1 VKDQIEATA
10 GLAQLSIESP
20 IRNELPMYASPPFNT
35 KVCEALSKVSP
46 TFNDMAMSGELS
58 VQMIDILANISSLVK
73 DGTISS
79 PINGQRTSPE
89 SRGSF
94 LHSIADLRCLSVLGV
109 TLVERFLCH
118 GLIACCYTLHF
129 QDGRNGKDYLD
140 SLQDLEDM
148 LTSVEKRAMRKTLI
162 DKSYKDC
169 LVWISI
175 AAAGALAMFEY
186 SPTVFVILD
195 HAFVQYPNEM
205 ARWENLSKILKKF
218 LWSHDLLTTW
228 NNVWQKAMIRRSR
241 PW

>member
-1 VKDQIEATA
+1 
-10 GLAQLSIESP
+10 
-20 IRNELPMYASPPFNT
+20 MYASLPFNT

-46 TFNDMAMSGELS
+46 TFNDMAMAGELS

-89 SRGSF
+89 SRASF
-94 LHSIADLRCLSVLGV
+94 LHSIADLKCLSVMGV
-109 TLVERFLCH
+109 TLLERFVCH

-129 QDGRNGKDYLD
+129 QGGRNGKDYIET
-140 SLQDLEDM
+140 LQDLEGI
-148 LTSVEKRAMRKTLI
+148 LTSVEKRAMRKSLI
-162 DKSYKDC
+162 DKSYTDC

-195 HAFVQYPNEM
+195 HAFVQYPTEM
-205 ARWENLSKILKKF
+205 ARWEDLSKILKKF
-218 LWSHDLLTTW
+218 LWSDDLLTTW